1 MKQGVY
7 TEFETEKF
15 LRRYVKVAR
24 HKLVKTWYEC
34 EKACRKMGY
43 PLVLKII
50 SKDALHKSDIHG
62 VRLVKNRLE
71 LEEEFNALI
80 KIVKIKRLNFEGIM
94 VQEYIEGHSILI
106 GLKEDPVFGHAIAL
120 GMGGIYTEY
129 MKDITFRVCPISLKD
144 ADEMIQELQMKDLL
158 FGVRG
163 EKGVDLKLLKK
174 TLVKV
179 SKIVAKYP
187 EIKELDINPFVI
199 SSHGGKVVDAR
210 MVIGG
215 D

>member
-7 TEFETEKF
+7 TEFETERF
-15 LRRYVKVAR
+15 LKKYVKVAR

-34 EKACRKMGY
+34 EKACRRIKY

-71 LEEEFNALI
+71 LEEEFNSLT
-80 KIVKIKRLNFEGIM
+80 KIVKLRRLKFDGIL
-94 VQEYIEGHSILI
+94 VQEYVEGQYVLI

-120 GMGGIYTEY
+120 GMGGVYTEY
-129 MKDITFRVCPISLKD
+129 MKDVTFRVCPISMKD
-144 ADEMIQELQMKDLL
+144 ADEMVQELKMKDLL

-163 EKGVDLKLLKK
+163 QKGVDVRLLKK
-174 TLVKV
+174 TLVKI
-179 SKIVAKYP
+179 SKIVSKYP

-199 SSHGGKVVDAR
+199 SSKGGKVVDAR
-210 MVIGG
+210 MVI
-215 D
+215 